1 MHKTVLQF
9 FLDDKQVQELQD
21 KLEVE
26 KEQNQK
32 FNIFKVLKLDN
43 HEICLLYT
51 SPSPRDS

>member
-1 MHKTVLQF
+1 MKGISMHKTVLQF

-32 FNIFKVLKLDN
+32 FNIF
-43 HEICLLYT
+43 I
-51 SPSPRDS
+51 SQ